1 MSSYE
6 IEKYRIELEDS
17 IGDMLRCI
25 SKPELEEQ
33 KFKVL
38 GKLTELTRAIE
49 IRVES

>member
-17 IGDMLRCI
+17 MGDMLGCI

-33 KFKVL
+33 KSKVL
-38 GKLTELTRAIE
+38 DKLTELTKAIE
-49 IRVES
+49 IRIES